1 MRRCFEPAAE
11 EGLNPLGPFLMGGG
25 GGGLSFRFPLPVSFP
40 FVAVVPYWDVSL
52 EEESGLGKSV
62 SASDLMTSSGASR
75 TAESTN
81 TSVMR
86 CNEGET
92 SAGFHCSSSTS
103 FADCVIRAW
112 WNACRNTFA

>member
-1 MRRCFEPAAE
+1 MRKCFEPAAE
-11 EGLNPLGPFLMGGG
+11 EGLNPFGPFLTGGG
-25 GGGLSFRFPLPVSFP
+25 GGGLGLRFSLPP
-40 FVAVVPYWDVSL
+40 FVVVVWYREISL

-86 CNEGET
+86 CNEGDT

-112 WNACRNTFA
+112 WNVCRNTFA